1 MLKVRC
7 KVCNTELESHPTKLV
22 SCGCENMTLV
32 KGDTIT
38 AVDLNQVVMLNSIK
52 ENKKNSIFS
61 PSELAFQESRR
72 ARKVRKLDFEVR

>member
-7 KVCNTELESHPTKLV
+7 KVCNTELESHPTKPV
-22 SCGCENMTLV
+22 SCGCDNMTLV

-52 ENKKNSIFS
+52 ENKKDSLFS

-72 ARKVRKLDFEVR
+72 SRKVRKLDFEIR